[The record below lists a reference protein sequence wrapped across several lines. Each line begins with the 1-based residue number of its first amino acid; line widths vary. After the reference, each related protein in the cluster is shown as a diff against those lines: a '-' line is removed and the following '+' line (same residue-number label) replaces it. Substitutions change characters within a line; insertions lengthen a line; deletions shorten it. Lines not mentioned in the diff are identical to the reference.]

1 MNWNKFYKQVERNY
15 KRNYLKNIVFIT
27 LNNIKHKT
35 KKIIKNI

>member
-1 MNWNKFYKQVERNY
+1 MNKNELYKQIERNY

-27 LNNIKHKT
+27 LNNIKHRT